1 MIEHFNAR
9 GHFELLRHKLN
20 KDDLL
25 AIPASRKSARST
37 NTVYLLSLLEALPVR
52 GGGLREEV
60 HGSQQP
66 AQALQ
71 APHQGG
77 PGAVQ
82 GRQAGGPGGA
92 PARLAGPGGQQQQQ
106 QQPGPPVSRR
116 RVLLRRHVPARGGVF
131 AITQRSVYT
140 VKTVPVPSWDVN
152 NLIYSITGR
161 VW

>member
-1 MIEHFNAR
+1 M
-9 GHFELLRHKLN
+9 ELRNRFQGIDSASPCSLTSRYDKKGCSTGTPTGNRFLGSL
-20 KDDLL
+20 KGLQIRAQL
-25 AIPASRKSARST
+25 APLT
-37 NTVYLLSLLEALPVR
+37 QLLLSLTEALPVR
-52 GGGLREEV
+52 GRGLREEV
-60 HGSQQP
+60 HGPQQP

-116 RVLLRRHVPARGGVF
+116 RVLLWRHVPARGGVF
-131 AITQRSVYT
+131 AITQRSVY
-140 VKTVPVPSWDVN
+140 
-152 NLIYSITGR
+152 
-161 VW
+161 